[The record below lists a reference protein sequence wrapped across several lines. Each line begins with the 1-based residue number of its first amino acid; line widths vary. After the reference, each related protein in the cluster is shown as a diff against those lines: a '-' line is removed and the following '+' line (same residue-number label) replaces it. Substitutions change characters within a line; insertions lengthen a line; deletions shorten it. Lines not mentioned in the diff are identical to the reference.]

1 MQALHLESGIQI
13 APNWSYIEKTT
24 SQWRHNCLT
33 WRHRQLFLDV
43 VLFLLSNLVTFSSF
57 MSISSLVLELW
68 QFSFIW
74 DWPKIQKSEIPPSEF
89 CLISRDWGELGIPNL
104 ARMSLN
110 KILLNAAKR
119 QGYISYRFWVI
130 KGKPIGGKI
139 THKHT
144 HTHTQIRVKGN
155 WIWAMTRDHA
165 NNILLTINLLFDSDV
180 RQWSYPLMIPLHCLW
195 AKLNSRM
202 RGQFECDVN
211 LLLFCFCFD

>member
-74 DWPKIQKSEIPPSEF
+74 DWPKIQKSEIPLSEF

-144 HTHTQIRVKGN
+144 HTHIHRLGLREIEFGP
-155 WIWAMTRDHA
+155 WPEIM
-165 NNILLTINLLFDSDV
+165 LTIYCW
-180 RQWSYPLMIPLHCLW
+180 Q
-195 AKLNSRM
+195 
-202 RGQFECDVN
+202 
-211 LLLFCFCFD
+211 